1 MKVLIVDDHPI
12 VRRGVAEVLE
22 ERFPSVTLG
31 RTGKIPEARRLLD
44 EEQWNLVL
52 LDISLRESKGL
63 DFLKEIVASHPD
75 TKVLVLSIYSV
86 EHYGVRALKAGASGY
101 LNKACEEEDLC
112 RAVQHCLGGQR
123 YITPELAEVLTK
135 QVLGNEPGAL
145 HRGLSDREFLVMCL
159 LAEGKT
165 VGSIAIE
172 LNLSPKT
179 VSTYRTRLMKKMGFD
194 TDVKLIR
201 YALENRLV

>member
-1 MKVLIVDDHPI
+1 
-12 VRRGVAEVLE
+12 
-22 ERFPSVTLG
+22 
-31 RTGKIPEARRLLD
+31 
-44 EEQWNLVL
+44 
-52 LDISLRESKGL
+52 
-63 DFLKEIVASHPD
+63 
-75 TKVLVLSIYSV
+75 
-86 EHYGVRALKAGASGY
+86 
-101 LNKACEEEDLC
+101 
-112 RAVQHCLGGQR
+112 
-123 YITPELAEVLTK
+123 
-135 QVLGNEPGAL
+135 
-145 HRGLSDREFLVMCL
+145 MCL